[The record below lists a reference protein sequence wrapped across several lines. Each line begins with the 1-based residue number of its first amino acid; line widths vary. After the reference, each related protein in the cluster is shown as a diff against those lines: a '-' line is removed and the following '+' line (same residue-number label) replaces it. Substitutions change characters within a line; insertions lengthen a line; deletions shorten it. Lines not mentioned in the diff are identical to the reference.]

1 MPVDSAKGCADD
13 DGDMLGLG
21 PAGNGVTLMAE
32 VEVQHQLQDVKSR
45 CSALVTCRQ
54 NIAKLLLCKEREER
68 TTQCVFNSE
77 RFVISQA
84 CMIDSLATEKGREL
98 VVVVSGLPLMSKC
111 L

>member
-1 MPVDSAKGCADD
+1 MVA
-13 DGDMLGLG
+13 
-21 PAGNGVTLMAE
+21 LMAE
-32 VEVQHQLQDVKSR
+32 DDVLHQLEDVKSR
-45 CSALVTCRQ
+45 CSAPVTCRQ
-54 NIAKLLLCKEREER
+54 NTAKLLQCKEKEER